1 MKIENN
7 RLRLIIFHLM
17 NSDKPLTSDVLS
29 GLISVSPRTVK
40 TDMLLIK
47 DNIGEIGAE
56 LITRKGVGYSINII
70 NRELFDPFYEQL
82 IYYRMLLG
90 TFMTDRIAR
99 FVYIARTLVASED
112 YIKIEDIAD
121 EMYLSNSSVKQEMKA
136 IYSFLNSYH
145 LQIDSKV
152 GKGIKVIGSEENRRL
167 AIVELVVNRYHKIK
181 VTDSSENYAR
191 ILDCTEDLRQ
201 KIRRNFLKTF
211 RNSGIYAVDDETL
224 RFAFYLVVLMNRIKE
239 GHTIEF
245 NQDVYQELIE
255 LKEYKV
261 ANDVIENLREIGGF
275 EVSNHEIAF
284 IALMFHSMRDIKIDE
299 VDTNN
304 SNYDETVILV
314 NDVIK
319 ELNQVWNIN
328 FNEMR
333 MFKDYLIAKF
343 IPIIAQIK
351 YGLSSN
357 QRVVADLSAHEIG
370 GSPLSIEISRTIM
383 RIVETKY
390 FCRLNSHLLTKI
402 AFVVYSSISRVKYD
416 IKKMKLLTVSTG
428 GKESSIEL
436 IERLNN
442 RFSNMIES
450 NEAVELYEIRGLD
463 QTKYDCVIMNEPDF
477 SYFYSIPYFK
487 IDTVTQP
494 NTLSRF
500 YDEVLINT
508 FQIDDYIPDCDKTH
522 VYNSFVIESQ
532 SSFFKMIAYKYGKD
546 STNCSLIEE
555 MLNENEKFFSY
566 NVDYET
572 VIIFLP
578 FKMCRSE
585 SIDYYHLNDS
595 KSWGVSDIT
604 NIVVIITDFNQN
616 IHRLKAL
623 ENISRILITNS
634 KTVEY
639 IENAPCH
646 SQYRKLLQS
655 SLTSE

>member
-7 RLRLIIFHLM
+7 RLRLIIFHIM
-17 NSDKPLTSDVLS
+17 NSEKPLTSAILAN
-29 GLISVSPRTVK
+29 LISVSQRTVK
-40 TDMLLIK
+40 TEMLLLK
-47 DNIGEIGAE
+47 DHIWKIGAE
-56 LITRKGVGYSINII
+56 LITRKGVGYTINIVD
-70 NRELFDPFYEQL
+70 RELFDPFYEQL
-82 IYYRMLLG
+82 TYYRLLMG

-99 FVYIARTLVASED
+99 FVYIARTLVASDD

-121 EMYLSNSSVKQEMKA
+121 EMYLSSSSVKQEMKA

-145 LQIDSKV
+145 LQIDSKA

-181 VTDSSENYAR
+181 VTDSSEKYAR
-191 ILDCTEDLRQ
+191 ILDCSEDLRQ
-201 KIRRNFLKTF
+201 RIRRNFLKTL
-211 RNSGIYAVDDETL
+211 RKSGIYALDDETL

-239 GHTIEF
+239 GHTIVLEQEIY
-245 NQDVYQELIE
+245 NELIE
-255 LKEYKV
+255 LEEFNI
-261 ANDVIENLREIGGF
+261 ANEVIENLREVGGF
-275 EVSNHEIAF
+275 EVSKHEVAF
-284 IALMFHSMRDIKIDE
+284 IGLLFHGMRDIKINEIDK
-299 VDTNN
+299 TK
-304 SNYDETVILV
+304 SNYEETVVLV
-314 NDVIK
+314 NEVIQQ
-319 ELNQVWNIN
+319 LYQIWDID
-328 FNEMR
+328 FNEIGK
-333 MFKDYLIAKF
+333 FKEYLIVKL

-383 RIVETKY
+383 RIIESKY

-402 AFVVYSSISRVKYD
+402 AFVVFSSISRIKYD
-416 IKKMKLLTVSTG
+416 IKKMRLLTVSTG

-463 QTKYDCVIMNEPDF
+463 QTKYDCVIMNEPEF
-477 SYFYSIPYFK
+477 SYFYSIPFFK
-487 IDTVTQP
+487 MDTVTQP
-494 NTLSRF
+494 NSLSRF
-500 YDEVLINT
+500 YDEILINT
-508 FQIDDYIPDCDKTH
+508 FQIDEYIPDSSYTH
-522 VYNSFVIESQ
+522 IYNSFVFESQ
-532 SSFFKMIAYKYGKD
+532 TSFFKMLAYKYGKD

-555 MLNENEKFFSY
+555 ILNENEKFFSY

-578 FKMCRSE
+578 YKMCHSQ
-585 SIDYYHLNDS
+585 SIDYYHLSDS
-595 KSWGVSDIT
+595 KTWGVSDIA
-604 NIVVIITDFNQN
+604 NIIVIITDFNQN
-616 IHRLKAL
+616 VHRLKAL

-639 IENAPCH
+639 MEADPCKRH
-646 SQYRKLLQS
+646 YRKLIQS